1 MKTLKIKVENMT
13 STHGNDV
20 PNQFEIRTA
29 DGVYFQSYNSII
41 AFCPFGEG
49 KVCLDRNKWDYSR
62 TTGKYRNMFL
72 RETKKETSVK
82 IDNGV
87 YELVDL
93 N

>member
-1 MKTLKIKVENMT
+1 MKTLKIKVENMA
-13 STHGNDV
+13 SARGNDV
-20 PNQFEIRTA
+20 PNQFKIRTA
-29 DGVYFQSYNSII
+29 DGVFFQSYDSII
-41 AFCPFGEG
+41 AYQPFGAG
-49 KVCLDRNKWDYSR
+49 KTCLDKNKWGYSR
-62 TTGKYRNMFL
+62 TTGKYRNMCL